1 MWRLPAVRPF
11 LRDLL
16 CTSRVPPIQAAWDL
30 LACEGQQGSS
40 EERAAAA
47 GRTYELLFLQL
58 SPLLG
63 PAGVHAIFARSLSLA
78 GADHSCLKNV
88 STGLDHEHTQA
99 ARLRDSLL
107 SQAPTEVTEA
117 AAGLFAT
124 FLALL
129 GTIIG
134 DEPTTGAIQR
144 PRAPS
149 PAPSERKS

>member
-11 LRDLL
+11 LRALL
-16 CTSRVPPIQAAWDL
+16 LHKPSHAYIQAAWDL

-88 STGLDHEHTQA
+88 STGLDHEVAQA
-99 ARLRDSLL
+99 ARLRDGLL
-107 SQAPTEVTEA
+107 S
-117 AAGLFAT
+117 
-124 FLALL
+124 
-129 GTIIG
+129 
-134 DEPTTGAIQR
+134 
-144 PRAPS
+144 
-149 PAPSERKS
+149 